1 MNKYFDCKIKYR
13 KIDGNG
19 VQKVTTESYIIDALT
34 FSEAEANIQKEMSAY
49 ISEEFKVTNIK
60 VANYSEIIKDE
71 RGDRWFKSKVSLIAY
86 DEESGKEK
94 KQNIYLLVQ
103 ASTAKEAYD
112 NTVSA
117 MRNTMGDYSVPSVS
131 ETTIMDVFEYKQSN

>member
-1 MNKYFDCKIKYR
+1 MSKYFDCKIKYR

-71 RGDRWFKSKVSLIAY
+71 SGDRWFKAKVSLIAF

-103 ASTAKEAYD
+103 ANTAKEAYD
-112 NTVSA
+112 NTVLS

-131 ETTIMDVFEYKQSN
+131 ETSIMDVFEYLGE

>member
-1 MNKYFDCKIKYR
+1 MSKYFDCKIKYR

-103 ASTAKEAYD
+103 ANDAKQAYD
-112 NTVSA
+112 NTVLA

-131 ETTIMDVFEYKQSN
+131 ETTIMDVFEYKES

>member
-1 MNKYFDCKIKYR
+1 MYFDTSVKFR
-13 KIDGNG
+13 KTDEQG
-19 VQKVTTESYIIDALT
+19 VNKLVTESYIIDALT
-34 FSEAEANIQKEMSAY
+34 FSEAEANIQKEMSVY

-60 VANYSEIIKDE
+60 VANYAEIIKNE
-71 RGDRWFKSKVSLIAY
+71 SGDRWFKSKVSLIAY

-103 ASTAKEAYD
+103 ANDAKQAYD
-112 NTVSA
+112 NTVLA

-131 ETTIMDVFEYKQSN
+131 ETTIMDVFEYKEGI